1 MPVLWNFASSRFL
14 DNTKLFADTKVLIN
28 PAMSNPTP
36 RLIVHTKTSVL
47 DIFDISSASDNI
59 FFFFF
64 IDKIRKRFK

>member
-1 MPVLWNFASSRFL
+1 MLWNFASSRFL

-47 DIFDISSASDNI
+47 DIFDLSSASHN
-59 FFFFF
+59 FFFFPF
-64 IDKIRKRFK
+64 VIINEIT